1 MPIFGNII
9 VQNNVSI
16 TSDTSRDVKEVKT
29 FDELRQLAVAV
40 NDIKVAK
47 ETRTEN
53 KINSKK
59 TSRYLEDLTN
69 KGD

>member
-1 MPIFGNII
+1 MSIFGNII
-9 VQNNVSI
+9 VQNNVSTAI
-16 TSDTSRDVKEVKT
+16 SRDIGKVKT
-29 FDELRQLAVAV
+29 FDEIRELAIAV
-40 NDIKVAK
+40 NHIKVAK
-47 ETRTEN
+47 ETRIEN

>member
-9 VQNNVSI
+9 VQNDVSI
-16 TSDTSRDVKEVKT
+16 SSDTSRDVKEVKT
-29 FDELRQLAVAV
+29 FDELRQLAVSV

>member
-9 VQNNVSI
+9 VQNDVSI
-16 TSDTSRDVKEVKT
+16 SSDTSRDVSEVKT

>member
-9 VQNNVSI
+9 LQNNVSI
-16 TSDTSRDVKEVKT
+16 SSDTSRDVKQVKT
-29 FDELRQLAVAV
+29 FDELRQLAIAV

-47 ETRTEN
+47 ETRIEN

>member
-9 VQNNVSI
+9 VQNDVSTAAI
-16 TSDTSRDVKEVKT
+16 SRDVGEVKT
-29 FDELRQLAVAV
+29 FDEIRELAIAV

>member
-9 VQNNVSI
+9 VQNDVSI
-16 TSDTSRDVKEVKT
+16 SSDTNRDVKEVKT
-29 FDELRQLAVAV
+29 FDELRLLAVAV

-47 ETRTEN
+47 ETRIEN

>member
-40 NDIKVAK
+40 NNIKVAK

>member
-9 VQNNVSI
+9 VQNDVSI
-16 TSDTSRDVKEVKT
+16 TLDTSRDVKEVKT

-47 ETRTEN
+47 ETRIEN

>member
-9 VQNNVSI
+9 VQNDVSI
-16 TSDTSRDVKEVKT
+16 SSDTNRDVKEVKT

-47 ETRTEN
+47 ETRIEN

>member
-9 VQNNVSI
+9 VRNDVSI
-16 TSDTSRDVKEVKT
+16 SSDTSRDVKEVKT
-29 FDELRQLAVAV
+29 FDELRQLAIAV

-47 ETRTEN
+47 ETRIEN

>member
-9 VQNNVSI
+9 LQNNVS
-16 TSDTSRDVKEVKT
+16 TSSDTSRDVKEVKT
-29 FDELRQLAVAV
+29 FDELRQLAIAV

-47 ETRTEN
+47 ETRIEN

>member
-9 VQNNVSI
+9 VQNNVSTTAI
-16 TSDTSRDVKEVKT
+16 SRDVGEVKT
-29 FDELRQLAVAV
+29 FDKIRELAIAV

-47 ETRTEN
+47 ETRIEN

>member
-9 VQNNVSI
+9 VQNNVSTATI
-16 TSDTSRDVKEVKT
+16 SRDVGEVKT
-29 FDELRQLAVAV
+29 FDEIRELAIAV

-47 ETRTEN
+47 ETRIEN

>member
-9 VQNNVSI
+9 VQNDVSTATI
-16 TSDTSRDVKEVKT
+16 SRDVGEVKT
-29 FDELRQLAVAV
+29 FDEIRELAIAV

-47 ETRTEN
+47 ETRIEN

>member
-29 FDELRQLAVAV
+29 FDELRQLAVVV